1 MCKNS
6 IDPHE
11 RSLGRLLMRPS
22 SALLTIILL
31 VIPLSA
37 FAQDKPGEAHQPDSQ
52 KRAQE
57 KQAAS
62 PEDVVRI
69 SVTLV
74 QLDAVVTDKK
84 GNPVTNLQKDDFE
97 IYEDGKRQLITNF
110 SFVST
115 PTPASPE
122 GKIAPPQ
129 LKGTTPVPLP
139 PVRLK
144 PEQVRRTIAIVV
156 DDLTMGAGS
165 AEAVRHH
172 LRKFVDEQMQ
182 RGDMVAII
190 RAGGGMGALQQF
202 TADKRQLYPAI
213 DRIRPGHNR
222 VGTFAPI
229 SDETL
234 GSRPKGTISDAI
246 DEGAQNVT
254 DDADDFREQLFTVG
268 VLGALNYVVRG
279 LKELPG
285 RKSVMFISQGFNLP
299 SRRFERRGAL
309 QRPTDRV
316 SDSLRRLIEL
326 ANRSAVVIYSID
338 PRGIVVP
345 MIEAYDD
352 VSTFTMRQRDDLLRR
367 RMIELSNADARNGLN
382 YLAQE
387 TGGFAVAGSNDLT
400 RGIRRVLDDQ
410 NGYYLIGYVP
420 AESTFKRTAG
430 RVAFH
435 KTSIKLKRAGLTI
448 RTRGGFLGVTDEEAR
463 PTRLTS
469 AQQLTAA
476 VMSPF
481 TSGDVHL
488 RLTSLFGNDS
498 QTGYFV
504 RSLLHIDARDLA
516 FSEEVDGWRNAE
528 INVAAIAFGDN
539 GIIVDQIAQTYSLSV
554 RAYAMDRT
562 LRSGLVYEINL
573 PLRKPG
579 AYQLRT
585 AVRDATSQKLGS
597 ANQYIEVP
605 NVSKDHLVLSAM
617 ALGGND
623 LLVALNRSAYSDA
636 AKASKS
642 PEPGDEVRAEAGP
655 AVRRLRPGDDLN
667 YAFVVYNAKVDKG
680 SSAPRLLMQARL
692 FRDGKLVYEGE
703 AAPMRLS
710 PQSDWKRV
718 SVVGSMKL
726 AKTAQPG
733 DYILQVVITDTLAK
747 EKYRTIG
754 QWMDFEIEK

>member
-1 MCKNS
+1 MRAS
-6 IDPHE
+6 VV
-11 RSLGRLLMRPS
+11 LLW
-22 SALLTIILL
+22 LVLTAAY
-31 VIPLSA
+31 VPA
-37 FAQDKPGEAHQPDSQ
+37 FPQNKPGEARQHDSQ
-52 KRAQE
+52 TASQE
-57 KQAAS
+57 RPGPEK
-62 PEDVVRI
+62 EDVVRI

-84 GNPVTNLQKDDFE
+84 GKPVTDLQKDDFE
-97 IYEDGKRQLITNF
+97 IYEDGKRQYITNF
-110 SFVST
+110 SFVPLQPSVT
-115 PTPASPE
+115 PESKA
-122 GKIAPPQ
+122 APPV
-129 LKGTTPVPLP
+129 KNTAPVPVP

-156 DDLTMGAGS
+156 DDLIMGAGS
-165 AEAVRHH
+165 AEAVRYH

-182 RGDMVAII
+182 PGDLVAII

-213 DRIRPGHNR
+213 DRVRPWDKQI
-222 VGTFAPI
+222 GTFAPI
-229 SDETL
+229 RDETL
-234 GSRPKGTISDAI
+234 ESITKGTISDAG
-246 DEGAQNVT
+246 DKGKQKLQ
-254 DDADDFREQLFTVG
+254 DDSDDFREQLFAVG

-279 LKELPG
+279 LRDLPG
-285 RKSVMFISQGFNLP
+285 RKSVMLISQGFNLP
-299 SRRFERRGAL
+299 SRRLERRGTL
-309 QRPTDRV
+309 QRQTDRV
-316 SDSLRRLIEL
+316 SDSLRRLIEF

-352 VSTFTMRQRDDLLRR
+352 VSTLTMRERTDLLRQR
-367 RMIELSNADARNGLN
+367 YIQLADAQNGLN

-387 TGGFAVAGSNDLT
+387 TGGFVVSGSNDLS

-430 RVAFH
+430 RLSFH
-435 KTSIKLKRAGLTI
+435 KTSIKLKRASLNI

-463 PTRLTS
+463 PARVTP
-469 AQQLTAA
+469 AQQLIAA

-488 RLTSLFGNDS
+488 KLTSLFGNDAK
-498 QTGYFV
+498 TGYFV

-516 FSEEVDGWRNAE
+516 FSEEIDGWRNAE
-528 INVAAIAFGDN
+528 IAVAAIAFGDN
-539 GIIVDQIAQTYSLSV
+539 GTVVEQGTQTYSLSV
-554 RAYAMDRT
+554 RAYNMDRT
-562 LRSGLVYEINL
+562 LRSGLVYEIDL

-585 AVRDATSQKLGS
+585 AVRDGRSQKIGS

-605 NVSKDHLVLSAM
+605 DVNKGRPVLSAV

-623 LLVALNRSAYSDA
+623 LLVELNRSEYSDD
-636 AKASKS
+636 AKAPK
-642 PEPGDEVRAEAGP
+642 PPKPNDEVRGEAGP

-667 YAFVVYNAKVDKG
+667 YAFVVYNARADKG
-680 SSAPRLLMQARL
+680 TTSPRLLMQARL

-703 AAPMRLS
+703 AAPLRLS
-710 PQSDWKRV
+710 PQPDWKRI
-718 SVVGSMKL
+718 SIVGRMKL

-733 DYILQVVITDTLAK
+733 DHILQVVITDLLAK
-747 EKYRTIG
+747 EKYRTVT
-754 QWMDFEIEK
+754 QWTDFEVVK